1 MGAAPAETIRRPPAT
16 PGLPIEAVLPEVR
29 RALGRGRALVLQAP
43 PGAGKTTCVPL
54 ALLDEPWL
62 GAGRIVLLEPRR
74 LAARAAAA
82 RMAALLGEAV
92 GETVGYRIRLDSK
105 VGPRTRIEV
114 VTEGILTRRLQSDP
128 ALSGVGAVLFDE
140 FHERSLHADLGLAL
154 CLEAQAALRPD
165 LRLVAMSATLDGEP
179 VARLM
184 GGAPVVTGVGRA
196 HAVETRYAEPAP
208 GRRFEDHVAATAR
221 RALAEAADG
230 DVLVFLPGEAEIR
243 RVLARLEECGLGP
256 EVLLAPLFGALPR
269 TAQDAALAPAPPG
282 RRKVVL
288 ATAIAETSLTIEGV
302 RVVVDGGLARA
313 PRFDPRTGMTR
324 LETVRV
330 SQASADQRRG
340 RAGRLG
346 PGVCYRL
353 WREAEHRLL
362 PPFSPPEIV
371 QADLAPLALELAA
384 WGAADPADL
393 AWLDPPPAAAFA
405 QACGLLAWLG
415 AVDEAGRIKPHGRR
429 MAELPLHPR
438 LAHMVLT
445 AIPHGLG
452 GLACDVAAL
461 LADRDVLRGPGAR
474 EADLRTRLAALADPR
489 GEGGVDRGAR
499 QRAVAAARQW
509 RRRLGLGTEPGNPAR
524 AGAVLALAY
533 PDRIAQ
539 RRSAAGHYRLRNGRG
554 AVLPPEDPLASA
566 DWLAVA
572 DLDDAGRDARIHLAA
587 PLDRAEVDAL
597 FGDAV
602 AAADEVWW
610 DDAAEG
616 VAARRRHRL
625 GALVLRDEP
634 LADPPPERVAAA
646 LLDLVRTRGPDAL
659 PWTPALRQWRA
670 RVMLLRTAGAPPG
683 DWPDLSDA
691 ALLEGLDDWLGPYL
705 HGLPRRRPWAAL
717 DLGAALRGLLSWP
730 QQRALDEAAPTHL
743 TVPSGSRLALDYTAP
758 EGPVLAVKPN
768 LNTAFRKILSHQ

>member
-405 QACGLLAWLG
+405 QACGLLPWLG
-415 AVDEAGRIKPHGRR
+415 AGDGAGGVGGVAEEDAVEVVDVVVESVVVRVGGSVAVGVALVALGSPSEERAGGGVGV
-429 MAELPLHPR
+429 ELAREDVVAGH
-438 LAHMVLT
+438 VC
-445 AIPHGLG
+445 G
-452 GLACDVAAL
+452 GLAELGGHEHGAGGVGRPGVLVAEGGDGVDHGED
-461 LADRDVLRGPGAR
+461 ADGEDDQR
-474 EADLRTRLAALADPR
+474 EGDLDEGEAASLGVADPSHGASGGR
-489 GEGGVDRGAR
+489 REGG
-499 QRAVAAARQW
+499 
-509 RRRLGLGTEPGNPAR
+509 
-524 AGAVLALAY
+524 
-533 PDRIAQ
+533 
-539 RRSAAGHYRLRNGRG
+539 
-554 AVLPPEDPLASA
+554 
-566 DWLAVA
+566 
-572 DLDDAGRDARIHLAA
+572 
-587 PLDRAEVDAL
+587 
-597 FGDAV
+597 
-602 AAADEVWW
+602 
-610 DDAAEG
+610 
-616 VAARRRHRL
+616 
-625 GALVLRDEP
+625 
-634 LADPPPERVAAA
+634 RVAWEEGSDQPTIWLILKMGRMIAMAMKPTIEPITMIMMGSIIPVTA
-646 LLDLVRTRGPDAL
+646 L
-659 PWTPALRQWRA
+659 
-670 RVMLLRTAGAPPG
+670 TAER
-683 DWPDLSDA
+683 S
-691 ALLEGLDDWLGPYL
+691 
-705 HGLPRRRPWAAL
+705 WAA
-717 DLGAALRGLLSWP
+717 
-730 QQRALDEAAPTHL
+730 
-743 TVPSGSRLALDYTAP
+743 
-758 EGPVLAVKPN
+758 
-768 LNTAFRKILSHQ
+768 